1 MDHSNIGDRMKAYE
15 IIPKIKL
22 MKRTPVAVRL
32 RWEGISYFYERV
44 SETFR

>member
-1 MDHSNIGDRMKAYE
+1 MDHSNIGDRMKEYE

-32 RWEGISYFYERV
+32 RRQGISYLY
-44 SETFR
+44 